1 MDLGEVPQL
10 EVDQACEEREAA
22 LDRKLKDWERQL
34 VKAYLTNRKLKE
46 LSPEER
52 LSIPDFDKVIS
63 LRLEI
68 QFGKNPKTEKIV
80 LQQRGNFW

>member
-1 MDLGEVPQL
+1 MLTFVMDLGEVPQL

-22 LDRKLKDWERQL
+22 LDRKLKDSERQL

-52 LSIPDFDKVIS
+52 LSIQSDLFQIGQVQS
-63 LRLEI
+63 L
-68 QFGKNPKTEKIV
+68 
-80 LQQRGNFW
+80 NFPWKR

>member
-1 MDLGEVPQL
+1 MVVLTFVMGLGEVPQL

-22 LDRKLKDWERQL
+22 LDHKLKDWERQL

-63 LRLEI
+63 VRL
-68 QFGKNPKTEKIV
+68 V
-80 LQQRGNFW
+80 SLQSLNFLWKR

>member
-1 MDLGEVPQL
+1 MGLGEVPQL

-22 LDRKLKDWERQL
+22 LNRKLKDWERPL

-52 LSIPDFDKVIS
+52 LSIPEFDKVIS
-63 LRLEI
+63 FRL
-68 QFGKNPKTEKIV
+68 V
-80 LQQRGNFW
+80 SQQSVNFPWKR

>member
-1 MDLGEVPQL
+1 MNLGEVPQL

-22 LDRKLKDWERQL
+22 LNRKLKDWERPL

-52 LSIPDFDKVIS
+52 LSIPVFDMVIS
-63 LRLEI
+63 FRLI
-68 QFGKNPKTEKIV
+68 SHQS
-80 LQQRGNFW
+80 LNFLWKR